1 MIVIDAD
8 GAILGRLATKVAKA
22 LVNGEKVV
30 VINAEKAIITG
41 NKDYIFKKYKQR
53 VDRADIA
60 NPRKGPKFPRRPDLL
75 VRRTIRGMLPKTN
88 RGRDLLRNLRVFIGS
103 DERYKE
109 KVESARGKLPR
120 GNYITVGE
128 LSKMLGWKG

>member
-1 MIVIDAD
+1 MIVIDATNT
-8 GAILGRLATKVAKA
+8 ILGRLATRAAKE
-22 LVNGEKVV
+22 LVKGEKVV
-30 VINAEKAIITG
+30 VINAEKAIISG

-88 RGRDLLRNLRVFIGS
+88 RGRNLLRNLRVFIGS
-103 DERYKE
+103 PEDYKDVT
-109 KVESARGKLPR
+109 KIKTNLYKGD
-120 GNYITVGE
+120 YITVEE
-128 LSKMLGWKG
+128 LAKMLGWKG